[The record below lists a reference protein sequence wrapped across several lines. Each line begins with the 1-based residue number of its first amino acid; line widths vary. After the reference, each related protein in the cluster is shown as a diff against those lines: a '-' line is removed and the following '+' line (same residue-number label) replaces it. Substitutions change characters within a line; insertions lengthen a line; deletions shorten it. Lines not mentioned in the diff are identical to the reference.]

1 MYEKFVTFHIG
12 NKRIRFFQTA
22 NVFLNSTPPTFIT
35 LTCVL
40 SHKTPHSLRQGFGN
54 WQNCVI
60 FALTKNLNGQINP

>member
-40 SHKTPHSLRQGFGN
+40 SHKTPPFPQTRI
-54 WQNCVI
+54 CVI
-60 FALTKNLNGQINP
+60 GKIVLFLR

>member
-40 SHKTPHSLRQGFGN
+40 SHKTPIPSDKDLRN

-60 FALTKNLNGQINP
+60 FALT

>member
-40 SHKTPHSLRQGFGN
+40 SHKTPIPSDKDLRN